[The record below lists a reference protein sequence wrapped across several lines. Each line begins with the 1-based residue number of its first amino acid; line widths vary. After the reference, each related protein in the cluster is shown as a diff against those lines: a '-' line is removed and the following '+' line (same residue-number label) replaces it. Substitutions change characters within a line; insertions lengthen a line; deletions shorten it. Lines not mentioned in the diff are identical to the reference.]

1 MRLPFLQGQRVGRPV
16 SSRAAD
22 RLVRKVIALNGW
34 AAIII
39 LAAIFLFLALNSQ
52 RAFGEVGFFT
62 MLTGAEWYPT
72 ITVPRFGF
80 LPLLAGSTMVTVTAL
95 VLSVPVSIAAA
106 VYISEFAHG
115 TVKEVA
121 KAIIEFMAAVP
132 SVVYGFIGLA
142 VVVPWVKD
150 TFEVASGLSALSAA
164 IVLGFMIAPTIVSI
178 SEDAL
183 HAVPNSLRQ
192 GSLALGNTRWQT
204 TYKVVLPSASSGV
217 LAAVMLGMGR
227 AIGETMAVL
236 MLTGNAA
243 VIPHLALR
251 FGTHDHRHDRCRDGQ
266 RRARRASPVGPLQP
280 RPRAL
285 HDDVPHQPCR
295 RRSSSEELRR
305 SAGSSSPSRR
315 VAR

>member
-1 MRLPFLQGQRVGRPV
+1 MRIPFLQGQRVGRPV

-34 AAIII
+34 AAIVI

-52 RAFGEVGFFT
+52 RGLGEVGFFT
-62 MLTGAEWYPT
+62 LLTGTEWYPT
-72 ITVPRFGF
+72 IAVPRFGF
-80 LPLLAGSTMVTVTAL
+80 LPLLAGSAAVTVTAL
-95 VLSVPVSIAAA
+95 VLSVPVSVAAA
-106 VYISEFAHG
+106 LYISEFAHG

-142 VVVPWVKD
+142 VVVPWVKE

-164 IVLGFMIAPTIVSI
+164 IVLAFMIAPTIVSI

-243 VIPHLALR
+243 VIPTSIFDSVR
-251 FGTHDHRHDRCRDGQ
+251 TITGTIAAEMGNVVQGGLHQSVLFNLGLVLFTITFLINLVADLVLEKQ
-266 RRARRASPVGPLQP
+266 RKRWQR
-280 RPRAL
+280 
-285 HDDVPHQPCR
+285 
-295 RRSSSEELRR
+295 
-305 SAGSSSPSRR
+305 
-315 VAR
+315 

>member
-1 MRLPFLQGQRVGRPV
+1 MRLPFFEKRRGGRVGRPV

-22 RLVRKVIALNGW
+22 GLVKRLIVINGW
-34 AAIII
+34 VAIVI

-52 RAFGEVGFFT
+52 RALGETGFLT
-62 MLTGAEWYPT
+62 MITGTQWFPT
-72 ITVPRFGF
+72 IDVPRFGF
-80 LPLLAGSTMVTVTAL
+80 VPLVAGSALVTFTAL
-95 VLSVPVSIAAA
+95 FLSVPVSLAAA
-106 VYISEFAHG
+106 VYISEFAPG

-142 VVVPWVKD
+142 VVVPWVKE
-150 TFEVASGLSALSAA
+150 TFELASGFSALSAG
-164 IVLGFMIAPTIVSI
+164 IVLAFMIAPTIVSI

-243 VIPHLALR
+243 VIPGSVFDSVRTITGTIAAEMGNAVQGGLHQSAL
-251 FGTHDHRHDRCRDGQ
+251 FNLGLVLFSMTFVINLIADLVLEKQ
-266 RRARRASPVGPLQP
+266 RRRWQR
-280 RPRAL
+280 
-285 HDDVPHQPCR
+285 
-295 RRSSSEELRR
+295 
-305 SAGSSSPSRR
+305 
-315 VAR
+315 

>member
-1 MRLPFLQGQRVGRPV
+1 MRLPFFEKRSDDRVGRPV

-22 RLVRKVIALNGW
+22 GFVRKVIAANGW
-34 AAIII
+34 AAIVI

-52 RAFGEVGFFT
+52 RAMGEAGLIS
-62 MLTGAEWYPT
+62 MLTGTEWYPT
-72 ITVPRFGF
+72 IATPRFGF
-80 LPLLAGSTMVTVTAL
+80 LPLLAGSAAVTVTAL
-95 VLSVPVSIAAA
+95 VLSVPVSLAGA
-106 VYISEFAHG
+106 VFISEFANG
-115 TVKEVA
+115 AVKEVS

-142 VVVPWVKD
+142 VVVPWVK
-150 TFEVASGLSALSAA
+150 EVFSLSSGLSALSAA

-217 LAAVMLGMGR
+217 FAGVMLGMGR

-243 VIPHLALR
+243 IMPTSPFDSVRTIT
-251 FGTHDHRHDRCRDGQ
+251 GTIAAEMGNVVQGGLHQSVLFNLGLVLFSITFAINLVADLVLERQ
-266 RRARRASPVGPLQP
+266 RKRWQR
-280 RPRAL
+280 
-285 HDDVPHQPCR
+285 
-295 RRSSSEELRR
+295 
-305 SAGSSSPSRR
+305 
-315 VAR
+315 